1 MIDKNFYF
9 ENLSAFDILID
20 SDRKEAEKAI
30 FKVYCILQRDKIWLN
45 EVALPDEFSEEEAE
59 LLMDVEEKLS
69 TLDMEYGFRFDDFYK
84 LVQQEMRDQNIISDT
99 DSEEDSD
106 DGVFYDLE
114 DDFFEE
120 ESDNHLNHLT
130 DEELDIVTDF
140 ILNSAKTRFDY
151 PQFRTSF
158 PSLDEDFI
166 DVNILMPIIVGEAVG
181 DDPELTAA
189 KMLSH
194 FILAGFS
201 VDRTGLVEIVKTMA
215 KELGREVLAFKI
227 ASDSLQQG
235 AHPED
240 VVQQISQIL

>member
-158 PSLDEDFI
+158 PSC
-166 DVNILMPIIVGEAVG
+166 
-181 DDPELTAA
+181 
-189 KMLSH
+189 
-194 FILAGFS
+194 
-201 VDRTGLVEIVKTMA
+201 R
-215 KELGREVLAFKI
+215 
-227 ASDSLQQG
+227 G
-235 AHPED
+235 ANLHGIRPM
-240 VVQQISQIL
+240 VV

>member
-84 LVQQEMRDQNIISDT
+84 LVQQEMRDQNIITDT

-151 PQFRTSF
+151 PQFITSF

-201 VDRTGLVEIVKTMA
+201 VDRTGLVEMVKTMA

>member
-45 EVALPDEFSEEEAE
+45 EVALPDEFSEDEAE
-59 LLMDVEEKLS
+59 LLMDVEEKLN

-99 DSEEDSD
+99 DFEEDSKD
-106 DGVFYDLE
+106 ADFYDLE
-114 DDFFEE
+114 EDFFEE
-120 ESDNHLNHLT
+120 ESDDELAHLT
-130 DEELDIVTDF
+130 DDELDIVTDF

-151 PQFRTSF
+151 PQFLTFF
-158 PSLDEDFI
+158 PGLDEDFI
-166 DVNILMPIIVGEAVG
+166 DGNILMPIIVGEAVG
-181 DDPELTAA
+181 DDSELTAA

-194 FILAGFS
+194 FIFAGFS
-201 VDRTGLVEIVKTMA
+201 VDRKELVEMVKTKV
-215 KELGREVLAFKI
+215 KEMGLEVLAFRI

-240 VVQQISQIL
+240 VVRQISKIL